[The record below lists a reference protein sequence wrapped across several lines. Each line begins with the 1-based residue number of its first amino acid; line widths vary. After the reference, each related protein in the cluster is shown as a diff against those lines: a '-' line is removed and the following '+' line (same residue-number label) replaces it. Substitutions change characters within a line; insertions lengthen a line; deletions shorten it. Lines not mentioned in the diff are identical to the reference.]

1 VTEGVFWNRMSCW
14 VLALFVANI
23 ILGDNIFMKRLIL
36 IVFVVSFSFPSS
48 VSISKYHE
56 GLEIDEDY
64 IKLLEEPSL
73 NGFIIEEENNLSKI
87 DLQLKKLKTDIE
99 RMSTLNDSEQDVYEY
114 LKGID
119 FHEIIEEEEQILEEQ
134 LAIKRD
140 LINPV
145 DEKYDLTIEDLE
157 FPSISDK
164 YDTTEL
170 LDVEVTVYVVDLESE
185 SEEYNVY
192 ELSDYVEE
200 ID

>member
-1 VTEGVFWNRMSCW
+1 
-14 VLALFVANI
+14 
-23 ILGDNIFMKRLIL
+23 MKRMIL

-48 VSISKYHE
+48 ISTSKSHE
-56 GLEIDEDY
+56 GLGIDEDY
-64 IKLLEEPSL
+64 IKIVEEPSL

-99 RMSTLNDSEQDVYEY
+99 KMSTLNDFEQDVYEY
-114 LKGID
+114 LKDID

-140 LINPV
+140 LINPI
-145 DEKYDLTIEDLE
+145 DENYDLTIEDLE

-170 LDVEVTVYVVDLESE
+170 IDVEVSVYVVDLESE
-185 SEEYNVY
+185 SEEYDVY
-192 ELSDYVEE
+192 ELSDYVEK

>member
-1 VTEGVFWNRMSCW
+1 
-14 VLALFVANI
+14 
-23 ILGDNIFMKRLIL
+23 MKRMIL

-48 VSISKYHE
+48 ISTFKSHE
-56 GLEIDEDY
+56 GLGIDEDY
-64 IKLLEEPSL
+64 IKIVEEPSL

-99 RMSTLNDSEQDVYEY
+99 KMSTLNDSEQDVYEY
-114 LKGID
+114 LKDID
-119 FHEIIEEEEQILEEQ
+119 FHKIIEEEEQILEEQ

-140 LINPV
+140 LINPI
-145 DEKYDLTIEDLE
+145 DENYDLTIEDLE

-170 LDVEVTVYVVDLESE
+170 IDVEVSVYVVDLESE
-185 SEEYNVY
+185 SEEYDVY
-192 ELSDYVEE
+192 ELSDYVEK

>member
-1 VTEGVFWNRMSCW
+1 
-14 VLALFVANI
+14 
-23 ILGDNIFMKRLIL
+23 MKRLIL